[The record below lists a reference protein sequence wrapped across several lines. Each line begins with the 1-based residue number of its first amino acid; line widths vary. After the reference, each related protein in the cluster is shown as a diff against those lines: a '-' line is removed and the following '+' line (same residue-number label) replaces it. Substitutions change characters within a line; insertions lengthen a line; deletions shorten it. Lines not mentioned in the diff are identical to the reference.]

1 MSSLHREGA
10 SISQASITGLVYT
23 WASLQKG
30 GYWLHLID
38 GQAHRSIWP
47 AQVHITSKWVW
58 SQSVTHPAYYAD
70 YLFFLPIFRRM
81 HLYSHKTDFL
91 RGGGSGLWTDY
102 GCKWTEGCKKFFE
115 KCLHYW
121 NKELLKRTLIKMSIL
136 LMYMRKPVF
145 EMMYHKWAHPFFKLS
160 DLNFTLDF

>member
-1 MSSLHREGA
+1 MLEVGIVEHNSRNGEWGDFWILFILCFS
-10 SISQASITGLVYT
+10 GLVLVM
-23 WASLQKG
+23 WAYFTCSE
-30 GYWLHLID
+30 LHLFD
-38 GQAHRSIWP
+38 Y
-47 AQVHITSKWVW
+47 TFLYMFLLKWKF
-58 SQSVTHPAYYAD
+58 TAKEC
-70 YLFFLPIFRRM
+70 FFKIYRTFKLLPVVPV
-81 HLYSHKTDFL
+81 FL
-91 RGGGSGLWTDY
+91 CSWHSDR
-102 GCKWTEGCKKFFE
+102 CKKFFE